1 MKKTTILRQLLSAR
15 EILVVPR
22 VHDAMS
28 ALAAESVGFKAVQ
41 VSGFGVAGALLGKAD
56 IGLLTLSENVM
67 VTRNIVRAVDVPVMA
82 DGDTGYGNALN
93 VYRTIQDFEEAGA
106 ASINLEDQMFPKKCG
121 HMKGKAVISAD
132 EMVNKIKAAVDARC
146 DPDFV
151 ICARTDA
158 IASFGIDDAIHRA
171 NLYAEAGA
179 DLVFVEAPTSREMI
193 ARIASEV
200 HAPISINLAIDGKT
214 PEMDW
219 KDLEDIG
226 VARVSVGGSYFIA
239 AKAFKRAHEE
249 LLSKGTLAGNTD
261 LIMLRNE
268 YYGLVKMPF
277 WMELE
282 QRYLSKDELN
292 DRYGKKDKNP

>member
-1 MKKTTILRQLLSAR
+1 
-15 EILVVPR
+15 
-22 VHDAMS
+22 MS

-93 VYRTIQDFEEAGA
+93 VYRTIQDFEETGA
-106 ASINLEDQMFPKKCG
+106 ASINLEDQVFPKKCG
-121 HMKGKAVISAD
+121 HMKGKAVISSD

-146 DPDFV
+146 DPDLV

-158 IASFGIDDAIHRA
+158 IAAFGIDEAIRRA

-179 DLVFVEAPTSREMI
+179 DLVFVEAPTSREMV

-200 HAPISINLAIDGKT
+200 KAPISINLAIDGKT
-214 PEMDW
+214 PEINW
-219 KDLEDIG
+219 KDLEEMG

-239 AKAFKRAHEE
+239 AQAFKKAHEQ
-249 LLSKGTLAGNTD
+249 LLSKGTLADDPD
-261 LIMLRNE
+261 LIMLRSE
-268 YYGLVKMPF
+268 YYELVKMPF

-282 QRYLSKDELN
+282 QRYLSKEELN
-292 DRYGKKDKNP
+292 DRYGGEKKKSR

>member
-1 MKKTTILRQLLSAR
+1 
-15 EILVVPR
+15 
-22 VHDAMS
+22 MS

-106 ASINLEDQMFPKKCG
+106 ASINLEDQVFPKKCG

-158 IASFGIDDAIHRA
+158 IAAFGIDEAIHRA

-193 ARIASEV
+193 TRIASEV
-200 HAPISINLAIDGKT
+200 KAPISINLAIDGKT
-214 PEMDW
+214 PEMEW
-219 KDLEDIG
+219 KDLEEMG

-239 AKAFKRAHEE
+239 AQAFKKAHEE
-249 LLSKGTLAGNTD
+249 LLSKGTLADDSG

-268 YYGLVKMPF
+268 YYELVKMPF

-282 QRYLSKDELN
+282 QRYLSKEELN
-292 DRYGKKDKNP
+292 DRYGGEKKKSR